1 MSNVVPKSPRLA
13 RLARPFFSSS
23 RGDLVSFAG
32 SPRGACA
39 RSGVVACL
47 RRPPSL
53 LAASLSVVASVVVAG
68 CASSDWGGQGASASA
83 PSEPFVIITPEE
95 AALSQASQ
103 AITARVGHLVTY
115 DVDADVVKEYSP
127 RFYEYLTDA
136 LARVALGV
144 DAARTR
150 DPESAAR
157 ACMIMSKLRIEL
169 DEKTREPYARFE
181 PRTGSLV
188 LRAPTRATALT
199 SESAV
204 SAALTAIE

>member
-1 MSNVVPKSPRLA
+1 MSNVATQFPGFSASPPVRA
-13 RLARPFFSSS
+13 
-23 RGDLVSFAG
+23 
-32 SPRGACA
+32 
-39 RSGVVACL
+39 
-47 RRPPSL
+47 RRPSWRSDVRVAFAVAAAVS
-53 LAASLSVVASVVVAG
+53 LAATG

-95 AALSQASQ
+95 AALSQVSQ
-103 AITARVGHLVTY
+103 AITARVGHVVTY
-115 DVDADVVKEYSP
+115 DIDADVVKEYSP

-150 DPESAAR
+150 DPEAAAR
-157 ACMIMSKLRIEL
+157 ACMIMNKLRIEL

-181 PRTGSLV
+181 PKSGMLV
-188 LRAPTRATALT
+188 LRAPTQATALT